1 MTVAARNPGVVAK
14 GVRGLSG
21 AVLALLL
28 ASCATV
34 PEASREPLR
43 VGVTLNYQ
51 PLIFRLWDMTAG
63 AENDFAVELAKEL
76 DRPLEQVTV
85 PWALQIDELIA
96 GRTDIVMSGL
106 TITPERRARVAFCD
120 SYMNNPLMAVARR
133 GEAGRFATRAAIQD
147 MSGTIGVIPDTTA
160 DMFVR
165 QHCPKAK
172 VMGVSSAD
180 DVAFYL
186 PNHRIDLYIDDM
198 AAVVD
203 VALRNE
209 TRLEMVRFPLA
220 QQQMAW
226 AVRKDNT
233 ELLRQADEI
242 LARWRASGEL
252 DRILNRWMPYRN
264 STLLELGR

>member
-1 MTVAARNPGVVAK
+1 MA
-14 GVRGLSG
+14 
-21 AVLALLL
+21 LALLL
-28 ASCATV
+28 ASCASV
-34 PEASREPLR
+34 PVANPDPLR

-63 AENDFAVELAKEL
+63 AENDFAVALAKEL
-76 DRPLEQVTV
+76 GRPLQQVTV
-85 PWALQIDELIA
+85 PWSLQIDELIA
-96 GRTDIVMSGL
+96 GHTDIVMSGL
-106 TITPERRARVAFCD
+106 TITPERRARAAFCD
-120 SYMNNPLMAVARR
+120 SYMDNPLMAVVRR
-133 GEAGRFATRAAIQD
+133 GEAGRYSTLAAIKN

-165 QHCPKAK
+165 QNCPKAK

-233 ELLRQADEI
+233 ELLRQANEI